1 MNTPRQAYQFELD
14 LPKTLSK
21 SACGPCCIAQTLW
34 QLYPHEDIS
43 AEAVTKEFI
52 KFNKFSKPFIQAEM
66 NHNGDLVK
74 VPVIF
79 SNNQSVED
87 MTKAKEIVESFF
99 SSKDPENQYTLTLE
113 KPNSA
118 EYLPTFLLDR
128 GSDARG
134 IREFLEAKGL
144 KSTLYEFKTTNQHAQ
159 TGTIFLNTPDAFVD
173 SLVGALHTLSDNGMI
188 IASVNMHKLPH
199 LENVVRTKY
208 SHGWQI
214 STHLV
219 CVTGAGKGVVKVL
232 DPAYE
237 ANQIELSLDV
247 FVKAVTEKDNG
258 RAHFV
263 HTTRSS

>member
-1 MNTPRQAYQFELD
+1 MNTKSAYQFKLS
-14 LPKTLSK
+14 LPIALSK

-34 QLYPHEDIS
+34 QLDPHSNIS
-43 AEAVTKEFI
+43 AEAVTKEFV
-52 KFNKFSKPFIQAEM
+52 KFNKFSKPFIQAQME
-66 NHNGDLVK
+66 HKGDLFE
-74 VPVIF
+74 VPVMF
-79 SNNQSVED
+79 SGNQPLED
-87 MTKAKEIVESFF
+87 AAKAKEIVESFGGD
-99 SSKDPENQYTLTLE
+99 KEQNDRYTLTFKE
-113 KPNSA
+113 PNNT

-134 IREFLEAKGL
+134 IRAFLESKGL
-144 KSTLYEFKTTNQHAQ
+144 MSTLHELKATDQPTQANTMF
-159 TGTIFLNTPDAFVD
+159 FNTPDAFMS
-173 SLVGALHTLSDNGMI
+173 SLIEALHTLSSNSMI

-199 LENVVRTKY
+199 LEDVIRTKY

-219 CVTGAGKGVVKVL
+219 CVTGAGKGIVKVL

-263 HTTRSS
+263 YTTRLD